1 MYQCDVSCNLANH
14 GGNRKCVNVAAQPL
28 ADVRTQQELHLF
40 PFFVLFSLVCL
51 SMKHLDFSCFI
62 HAQRALNC
70 GEGNPRIRNI
80 KYLKNRNIAL
90 WNVEFSEILLIF
102 LKCWW
107 VPWNV
112 FWNVEVFEMLRF
124 LKCCCVL
131 TIRAA
136 VWKSLNVMKII
147 HWMNFSIINLKKHEC
162 SKAIFICT
170 WIFVEIN
177 ILFAEW
183 IKSRMLGVFTLI
195 I

>member
-124 LKCCCVL
+124 LKCWSFWNVEVSEMLLCINHQSCCM
-131 TIRAA
+131 
-136 VWKSLNVMKII
+136 KEFKCYENYSLNE
-147 HWMNFSIINLKKHEC
+147 F
-162 SKAIFICT
+162 
-170 WIFVEIN
+170 
-177 ILFAEW
+177 
-183 IKSRMLGVFTLI
+183 
-195 I
+195 